1 MLPITK
7 KAAFA
12 YLHISCIL
20 FISALPSYGTSFQI
34 HELRIDNQKRDCVAR
49 THSTQSVNTPVINE
63 NAPIDYLKDSI
74 SPTTFTLKVRQ
85 LIIQPKAPEEI
96 RAIVKPSSLSPA
108 ENRTNKQIN
117 NLPFLPKKLILPVKA
132 NITQLTETAAN
143 DFNDYVLRLYS
154 YPQATILVKGYVS
167 AKTNSPENI
176 RLSKQ
181 RADSIK
187 QLLVK
192 KGIKADRITTRGM
205 GNQDPISSNETYTG
219 RRKNRRVEIFLI
231 NDGF

>member
-12 YLHISCIL
+12 YLHISCIFL
-20 FISALPSYGTSFQI
+20 LSALPSYGTSFHI
-34 HELRIDNQKRDCVAR
+34 HELRIDNQKRDFPVRAYSSK
-49 THSTQSVNTPVINE
+49 STNPSGINE
-63 NAPIDYLKDSI
+63 NSPSDYLKDSA
-74 SPTTFTLKVRQ
+74 SPTALTLKVHQ

-96 RAIVKPSSLSPA
+96 RALVKPSSILPV
-108 ENRTNKQIN
+108 ENLIEKQN
-117 NLPFLPKKLILPVKA
+117 ENLPFLPKKLILPVRA
-132 NITQLTETAAN
+132 NITQLTETAAK

-154 YPQATILVKGYVS
+154 YPQATILIKGYVS

-176 RLSKQ
+176 QLSKQ
-181 RADSIK
+181 RADSVK

-192 KGIKADRITTRGM
+192 KGIEPNRITTKGM
-205 GNQDPISSNETYTG
+205 GNRDQISSNETYTG

-231 NDGF
+231 NNGF